1 MRRTIIIVSV
11 AILALA
17 GFVVYNRSG
26 DPGGAARTAAGAEGA
41 AGGGGRS
48 GRGGAR
54 PPMPV
59 EFAVAKRAPM
69 SEQILVVGNLIGAAT
84 VEVVPKVN
92 GRLQSITVKLGDSVR
107 RGQLLAK
114 VEDFEIQEQVR
125 QAEASFRV
133 GEATIRQREA
143 DLKLAKT
150 NLDRSRSLYERQLL
164 PQQTY
169 DDTEARHQASLAQLD
184 LARAQFEQAKARL
197 DELRITLANTRITS
211 PVDGFVGK
219 RFVDPGAF
227 VGPNSPIASVVDIRT
242 VRMVANLV
250 ERDAKRVGAGTN
262 AAVEVDAFPGEKFT
276 GRVSRVAPVFDP
288 ATRTA
293 EMEIEVPNPGFRL
306 KPGMYARV
314 QLTVETRPDALAVP
328 RNALVDFEGRQG
340 VFVAGPGPA
349 GPAGGGGA
357 AQQGALTAKFVPV
370 QVGLRDG
377 DHIEVRSGIQEGA
390 RVITTGAGAL
400 RDGDRIVAA
409 TGERGGRSGQRVNG
423 SGQQPQRS
431 DR

>member
-143 DLKLAKT
+143 DLKLATT

-169 DDTEARHQASLAQLD
+169 DDT
-184 LARAQFEQAKARL
+184 
-197 DELRITLANTRITS
+197 
-211 PVDGFVGK
+211 
-219 RFVDPGAF
+219 
-227 VGPNSPIASVVDIRT
+227 
-242 VRMVANLV
+242 
-250 ERDAKRVGAGTN
+250 
-262 AAVEVDAFPGEKFT
+262 
-276 GRVSRVAPVFDP
+276 
-288 ATRTA
+288 
-293 EMEIEVPNPGFRL
+293 
-306 KPGMYARV
+306 
-314 QLTVETRPDALAVP
+314 
-328 RNALVDFEGRQG
+328 
-340 VFVAGPGPA
+340 
-349 GPAGGGGA
+349 
-357 AQQGALTAKFVPV
+357 
-370 QVGLRDG
+370 
-377 DHIEVRSGIQEGA
+377 
-390 RVITTGAGAL
+390 
-400 RDGDRIVAA
+400 
-409 TGERGGRSGQRVNG
+409 
-423 SGQQPQRS
+423 
-431 DR
+431 